1 MLVFLCYNYYGD
13 DMEYLVETL
22 LYCII
27 QEKLNVPDN
36 WRMNRF
42 VRYILIFALLL
53 FIGVFNFMFIRYG
66 ISDIKHDNVIGGL
79 LVIGLSV
86 ICDLWIVFKAFDLY
100 YSKYRGM
107 LK

>member
-1 MLVFLCYNYYGD
+1 MG
-13 DMEYLVETL
+13 YLVETL

-27 QEKLNVPDN
+27 QEKLDVPDN
-36 WRMNRF
+36 WRMDRF

-66 ISDIKHDNVIGGL
+66 IVNIKIGELMEGL

-100 YSKYRGM
+100 YSKYRSM